1 MLYLNEDDI
10 IELVAEKHKVEPED
24 VTLKI
29 DLAASRV
36 TAIVDKRRE
45 DDDLVFVIK
54 KDHVNPETWEF
65 LMRMTN
71 EGNAFHIFEKIDDEF
86 L

>member
-1 MLYLNEDDI
+1 MLYLNEEDI
-10 IELVAEKHKVEPED
+10 IELIAEKCNVKPED

-36 TAIVDKRRE
+36 MAIVDEKPE
-45 DDDLVFVIK
+45 DDDLVFIIK

-65 LMRMTN
+65 LMKM
-71 EGNAFHIFEKIDDEF
+71 KKF
-86 L
+86 LGLF

>member
-36 TAIVDKRRE
+36 MAIVDKRRE

-71 EGNAFHIFEKIDDEF
+71 EGNVFHIFERIDNEF